1 MISNGKKG
9 FTLIELLVVLA
20 VMGLM
25 MGIVGF
31 SLLGG
36 GGAELGASQRN
47 ILGVLHQART
57 IAAST
62 GLVTRILINADP
74 KDDDKFFRYLEI
86 VTKDTNKT
94 DSWDIKRE
102 GINLN
107 KGVHFV
113 PNNKTVSKRAEGWRT
128 NAFCVWS
135 GNENEDFIL
144 TDAFKGKRKESSG
157 GTVFKFIEFDTA
169 GNLTSPGSVS
179 GGIPQPLL
187 LVLANG
193 SPNPGSSSEKI
204 RFDDPNNITGIL
216 LRTFGGFAVLEI
228 SDFEG

>member
-1 MISNGKKG
+1 M
-9 FTLIELLVVLA
+9 VLA

-62 GLVTRILINADP
+62 GLETRILINADP
-74 KDDDKFFRYLEI
+74 EDEDRFFRYLEI
-86 VTKDTNKT
+86 ATRDANTTDTWN
-94 DSWDIKRE
+94 IKRE
-102 GINLN
+102 GITLN
-107 KGVHFV
+107 EGVHFV
-113 PNNKTVSKRAEGWRT
+113 PNNKSISKRAEGWRT

-135 GNENEDFIL
+135 GNDNEDFKL
-144 TDAFKGKRKESSG
+144 TEAFKGKRKESSG
-157 GTVFKFIEFDTA
+157 GTIFKFIEFDEA
-169 GNLTSPGSVS
+169 GNLTSPESIS
-179 GGIPQPLL
+179 GGMPQPLL

-193 SPNPGSSSEKI
+193 SPNPGSTSEKI
-204 RFDDPNNITGIL
+204 RFDDPNKIAGIL
-216 LRTFGGFAVLEI
+216 MRKFGGFAVLEI
-228 SDFEG
+228 SDFEGS